1 MKRPHFH
8 LDTLCIFVLL
18 VAFCVGVAVGLAA
31 GLAHMFRQRREIG
44 RLQRETHTQIAAA
57 APGVAH
63 PPAAE
68 G

>member
-1 MKRPHFH
+1 
-8 LDTLCIFVLL
+8 VAGALL
-18 VAFCVGVAVGLAA
+18 GLAA
-31 GLAHMFRQRREIG
+31 ALGVLIRQRREIG